1 MTQTNHITNSHPP
14 GPLVGVKV
22 LDLTQIMA
30 GPMCTM
36 LLADMGANVIKIERP
51 GTGDDTRRMGSRLT
65 HDIAGGSWRSTA
77 TSAASPWI
85 SARKKARRCSGGWRR
100 RLTSWWRTSGRA

>member
-1 MTQTNHITNSHPP
+1 MLSGVSPYILSRLTLRMWAFLEELVMNQQEFPA

-36 LLADMGANVIKIERP
+36 LLADMGANVIKIER
-51 GTGDDTRRMGSRLT
+51 
-65 HDIAGGSWRSTA
+65 AGQRGRH
-77 TSAASPWI
+77 AAHGESV
-85 SARKKARRCSGGWRR
+85 
-100 RLTSWWRTSGRA
+100 